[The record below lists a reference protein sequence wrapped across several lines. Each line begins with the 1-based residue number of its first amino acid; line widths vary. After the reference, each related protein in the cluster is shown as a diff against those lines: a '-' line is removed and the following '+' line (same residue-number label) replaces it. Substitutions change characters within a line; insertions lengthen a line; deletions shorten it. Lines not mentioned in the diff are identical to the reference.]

1 MSESG
6 SRTANLVGALS
17 LAVAERLVDAG
28 AEDGLDRNQA
38 AALVML
44 SNHPGQS
51 IQSLSR
57 TLGLTHSGAV
67 RLVDRLQ
74 ASALILREP
83 GGPGRTLALRLTAQG
98 EDAAVRMLA
107 RRQAAIEQALDGL
120 DKQDVTALEGVV
132 ARLLAALTS
141 DRQSARRICRLCD
154 ETLCERHG
162 RCPVDEAV
170 AGP

>member
-1 MSESG
+1 MSDSC

-17 LAVAERLVDAG
+17 LTITERLLDAG
-28 AEDGLDRNQA
+28 SEVGLDRSQA
-38 AALVML
+38 AALVTL

-51 IQSLSR
+51 IESMSM

-74 ASALILREP
+74 ASALVLRGP
-83 GGPGRTLALRLTAQG
+83 GGPGRTLALRLTEQG
-98 EDAAVRMLA
+98 EDAAVGVLA
-107 RRQAAIEQALDGL
+107 RRQAVIEQALTGL
-120 DKQDVTALEGVV
+120 DEQELTGLEGLV

-154 ETLCERHG
+154 EALCERHG
-162 RCPVDEAV
+162 VCPVDEAV
-170 AGP
+170 AGR

>member
-1 MSESG
+1 MSQSR

-17 LAVAERLVDAG
+17 LAVAERLAEAG
-28 AEDGLDRNQA
+28 SQDGLDRNQA

-51 IQSLSR
+51 IESLSR

-74 ASALILREP
+74 ASGLILREP
-83 GGPGRTLALRLTAQG
+83 GGPGRTLALQLTGQG

-107 RRQAAIEQALDGL
+107 RRQATIEQALNGL
-120 DKQDVTALEGVV
+120 DKQHVTALEGVV

-162 RCPVDEAV
+162 RCPVDDAV

>member
-1 MSESG
+1 
-6 SRTANLVGALS
+6 
-17 LAVAERLVDAG
+17 
-28 AEDGLDRNQA
+28 
-38 AALVML
+38 
-44 SNHPGQS
+44 
-51 IQSLSR
+51 
-57 TLGLTHSGAV
+57 
-67 RLVDRLQ
+67 
-74 ASALILREP
+74 
-83 GGPGRTLALRLTAQG
+83 LALRLTAQG